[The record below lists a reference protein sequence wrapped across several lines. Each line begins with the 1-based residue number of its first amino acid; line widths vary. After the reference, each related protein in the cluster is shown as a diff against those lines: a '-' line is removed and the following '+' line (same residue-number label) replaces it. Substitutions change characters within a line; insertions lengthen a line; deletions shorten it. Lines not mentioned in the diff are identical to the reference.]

1 MIDPN
6 NPKTGLSAWEV
17 EFAPNEP
24 SDDAKWLTFVVV
36 APTTDL
42 MKVAEWAAANC
53 PATYHIQAIKLCYSG
68 NDSMVVL

>member
-17 EFAPNEP
+17 EFNPNEP
-24 SDDAKWLTFVVV
+24 SDAAKWLKFVVV
-36 APTTDL
+36 APTTGF

-53 PATYHIQAIKLCYSG
+53 PSTHHIQSIVLCYSG
-68 NDSMVVL
+68 DDSVVVI